1 MTQFN
6 TAESM
11 AIKWKKHHQSLIFIN
26 NSNQVKF
33 HLTFKRIK
41 QRFVFVFCFIL
52 FIYLFIYFSLHVTKA
67 GGISAG
73 GAGGIGAGGM
83 GGGGM
88 VGGGMGGGGIGGGA
102 TGGAVGGVGGNL
114 SSF

>member
-1 MTQFN
+1 M
-6 TAESM
+6 
-11 AIKWKKHHQSLIFIN
+11 IFIKK
-26 NSNQVKF
+26 QVKF
-33 HLTFKRIK
+33 QLTVNRIK
-41 QRFVFVFCFIL
+41 QPFVFVL
-52 FIYLFIYFSLHVTKA
+52 FFFSILHVTKA

-73 GAGGIGAGGM
+73 GAGGIGVGGM

-88 VGGGMGGGGIGGGA
+88 VGGGMGGGGMGGGA